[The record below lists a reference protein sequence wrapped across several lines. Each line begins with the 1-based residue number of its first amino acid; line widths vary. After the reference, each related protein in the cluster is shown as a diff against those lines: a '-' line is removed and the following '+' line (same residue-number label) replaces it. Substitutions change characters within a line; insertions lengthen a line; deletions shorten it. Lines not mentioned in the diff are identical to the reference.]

1 MKKFIKPFISML
13 TLCTLLTLTTNAKA
27 TEINSANKISSIQ
40 KLEAYAPTSD
50 FGNKVQ
56 SIKITVK
63 NSSNLD
69 LKASDFHIEFPKMV
83 NGVTEISKQPIKDIK
98 VEGDVITLVFDPFVY
113 NQKFNIVCDSK
124 SEINFNKEDIKFDLG
139 DADKFEKRKYEG
151 TYTTET
157 LNYRLFVPKTTE
169 KAPLVL
175 VLHGGG
181 EIGSDNE
188 AQLVANDMVTGFA
201 SDAEQSI
208 HKAYVLAPQ
217 LPAELKVNVATT
229 GKKGWNEEKVKAALM
244 EIIKGLE
251 KEYPNIDQSRI
262 YVTGCSMGA
271 MGTWGLITS
280 YTDVFAAAM
289 PVCGQG
295 DISLMEK
302 VKYLPIWAFHATE
315 DPIVPMYGQKD
326 QYKYNNNIL
335 GTKTLVYRLKELGS
349 NVMFTEYSS
358 KDMLSAGVPV
368 NENVAYNHFAWVPTY
383 NNQNAINWLF
393 SQKK

>member
-1 MKKFIKPFISML
+1 MKKFIKPLIGMV
-13 TLCTLLTLTTNAKA
+13 TLCTLLTLTTNVKA
-27 TEINSANKISSIQ
+27 LELNKTNKSYSIE

-50 FGNKVQ
+50 FGNQVK
-56 SIKITVK
+56 SIKLTVK
-63 NSSNLD
+63 DGSTGN
-69 LKASDFHIEFPKMV
+69 LKATDFHIEFPQLV
-83 NGVTEISKQPIKDIK
+83 NGNTQIVKKSIKDIK
-98 VEGDVITLVFDPFVY
+98 IEGNIITLTFDAFAY
-113 NQKFNIVCDSK
+113 NQKFSIVCDANSNF
-124 SEINFNKEDIKFDLG
+124 SFNKEDIKFDLG

-157 LNYRLFVPKTTE
+157 LNYRLFVPKTNE
-169 KAPLVL
+169 KTPLVL

-181 EIGSDNE
+181 EVGSDNE

-201 SDAEQSI
+201 SDAQQAI
-208 HKAYVLAPQ
+208 HKAYVVAPQ
-217 LPAELKVNVATT
+217 LPVELKVNVATT
-229 GKKGWNEEKVKAALM
+229 GKRGWNEDKVKSALM
-244 EIIKGLE
+244 EIIRELE
-251 KEYPNIDQSRI
+251 KEYPNIDKSRI

-280 YTDVFAAAM
+280 YPDVFAAAM

-302 VKYLPIWAFHATE
+302 VKNLPIWAFHATD

-326 QYKYNNNIL
+326 QYKHNNSVI

-349 NVMFTEYSS
+349 NVLFTEYSS
-358 KDMLSAGVPV
+358 KDMLKAGVPV
-368 NENVAYNHFAWVPTY
+368 NENVAYNHFAWVPAY

-393 SQKK
+393 DQKK